1 MKKFPKLLC
10 VIAPFQHKKCLF
22 VYCKIILSCD
32 PQGFGAVAHFG
43 LLRLQLKFSL
53 IIENFG
59 HRLQA
64 LKVTAFLR
72 VIFYEK
78 KRHTTIGHDKNL
90 SIEEKTKIICW
101 GSFMNKNEVNLRK
114 MNLKGVTV
122 G

>member
-1 MKKFPKLLC
+1 MEKK
-10 VIAPFQHKKCLF
+10 
-22 VYCKIILSCD
+22 S
-32 PQGFGAVAHFG
+32 GFFIKTV
-43 LLRLQLKFSL
+43 
-53 IIENFG
+53 
-59 HRLQA
+59 LQA

>member
-1 MKKFPKLLC
+1 M
-10 VIAPFQHKKCLF
+10 
-22 VYCKIILSCD
+22 
-32 PQGFGAVAHFG
+32 
-43 LLRLQLKFSL
+43 
-53 IIENFG
+53 
-59 HRLQA
+59 LQA

-114 MNLKGVTV
+114 MNLKGYSRLIFGLILLTQ
-122 G
+122 